1 MEDRF
6 SDRARAA
13 LVQSRDEA
21 LRLGHDVV
29 GAEHLLLG
37 ILDEGGPPARVLR
50 NLGVNTQ
57 RLRQAVEAA
66 APPPTIEPGEVW
78 QGELELTTE
87 ADAALKRAERA
98 AGEVRIEAEHVLLG
112 LVGDEGVSVRVLRD
126 AFGVTAE
133 AVRAEVHRLRGEPA
147 EPEAD
152 EQSAEAAAHG
162 QATSAARRLSLV
174 FDAETSEAEVA
185 ALLLALSELYR
196 ALGGDGLVILDSG
209 VPSWDPEGA

>member
-1 MEDRF
+1 MEDHF

-21 LRLGHDVV
+21 VRLGHDVI

-37 ILDEGGPPARVLR
+37 LLDEGGPPARVLR

-66 APPPTIEPGEVW
+66 APPPTVEPGEGW
-78 QGELELTTE
+78 QGEGGLTAE

-98 AGEVRIEAEHVLLG
+98 AGEARIEAEHVLLG
-112 LVGDEGVSVRVLRD
+112 LVGDDEGVAVRVLRD

-133 AVRAEVHRLRGEPA
+133 AVRDEVRRLRGEPVA
-147 EPEAD
+147 PPAD
-152 EQSAEAAAHG
+152 EGPDAAVHG
-162 QATSAARRLSLV
+162 QAASAAQRLSIV
-174 FDAETSEAEVA
+174 FDAETSEAEVT